1 MAVIL
6 FKPAAGTAA
15 AATGQVNVY
24 YMRACVCARAA
35 AAAAA
40 RSLARS
46 LVNAVTTDAFGIA
59 GYKQGG

>member
-6 FKPAAGTAA
+6 FKPAAAAGTAA

-24 YMRACVCARAA
+24 YVRVCVRARAA
-35 AAAAA
+35 AA
-40 RSLARS
+40 RSFARS